1 MATVLIVGTGRSHMG
16 KMDAIV
22 TDSHLGT
29 RNMGC
34 TLMNVILRKLEY
46 AGDECMGKEREVRQT
61 AGSKSSR

>member
-1 MATVLIVGTGRSHMG
+1 MG